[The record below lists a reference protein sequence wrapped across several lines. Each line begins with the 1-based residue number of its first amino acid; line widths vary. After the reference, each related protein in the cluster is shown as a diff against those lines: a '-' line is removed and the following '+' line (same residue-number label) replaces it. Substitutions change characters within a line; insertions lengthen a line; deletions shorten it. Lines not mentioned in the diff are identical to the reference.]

1 MPQYGTE
8 TEAESDSEPEPP
20 FKERV
25 RYWRRRIRLRVV
37 KDVAAATRNVVEFVA
52 ASLLLVWLCLRWIR
66 LHS

>member
-1 MPQYGTE
+1 MPPYGTE
-8 TEAESDSEPEPP
+8 TEGDSDSEPEPL

-25 RYWRRRIRLRVV
+25 RYWRRRIRRRIL
-37 KDVAAATRNVVEFVA
+37 KDVAAATRNVWELVG